1 MKILKFYA
9 DWCGP
14 CKQLTRTVERF
25 KEDHPEIEILAINVD
40 SEEDLVTKYKIRNI
54 PVIVKVGDGDVEI
67 DRKAGAISYK
77 ELEDFILE

>member
-25 KEDHPEIEILAINVD
+25 KEDHPEIDILAINVD
-40 SEEDLVTKYKIRNI
+40 DEEELTTKYKIRNV
-54 PVIVKVGDGDVEI
+54 PVIVKVGDDDVEI
-67 DRKAGAISYK
+67 DRKVGAISYK